1 MLGKLIVDL
10 IKGKSSCVKEMG
22 RGKWKSVKLDHY
34 LPSKVV
40 IL

>member
-10 IKGKSSCVKEMG
+10 IKGKFSCVKEMG
-22 RGKWKSVKLDHY
+22 RGKWELVKLDYY
-34 LPSKVV
+34 LLSKVV